1 MGVLRLGFVT
11 TYMSDP
17 LIAGF
22 TTGTAIHVGTS
33 QIKYIFGLKIPRTD
47 GMFQV
52 LKVTS
57 STSILNKTIKQSYK
71 DSFHELGTA
80 CITCVLL

>member
-22 TTGTAIHVGTS
+22 TTATAIHVGTS

-52 LKVTS
+52 IKVSVNIFVVASAVSVQLMFYTNVLK
-57 STSILNKTIKQSYK
+57 
-71 DSFHELGTA
+71 
-80 CITCVLL
+80 